1 MFFLGK
7 ILAAIVLPPGLFIAL
22 ALISSLLAAKGRKKA
37 AMILAL
43 ISAVALYALSTT
55 VFSNLLVHPL
65 EDKYP
70 PLSGR
75 PVARAIVVLGGGY
88 LESSP
93 EYGGEGALSAD
104 SEKRAVY
111 GLELSKALG
120 LSLIYSGGGA
130 YDSDSGGSGA
140 AAAGRLWRS
149 LGTASDRILLETE
162 SRDTKDNAR
171 GVAKL
176 AGTGPYIL
184 VTSAMHMP
192 RSILAFEKAG
202 VQVTAAPTD
211 YRGKRS
217 STTWSDFL
225 PDAFALEQSRF
236 ALHEYLGLLYYS
248 LTL

>member
-7 ILAAIVLPPGLFIAL
+7 ILAAIILPPGIFIAL
-22 ALISSLLAAKGRKKA
+22 ALTTALLAAKGLRRA
-37 AMILAL
+37 ATIIAL
-43 ISAVALYALSTT
+43 LSAIALYALSTT
-55 VFSNLLVHPL
+55 AFSNLLVLPL
-65 EDKYP
+65 EDRYP
-70 PLSGR
+70 PLNVR
-75 PVARAIVVLGGGY
+75 PDARAIVVLGGGY

-120 LSLIYSGGGA
+120 MSLIYSGGGA
-130 YDSDSGGSGA
+130 YDSDSSGSGA

-149 LGTASDRILLETE
+149 LGAAPDGIFLDTN
-162 SRDTKDNAR
+162 SRDTKGNVE

-176 AGTGPYIL
+176 AGKGPLVI

-192 RSILAFEKAG
+192 RSILAFSRAG
-202 VQVTAAPTD
+202 LRAIPAPTD
-211 YRGKRS
+211 YRGKRGPV
-217 STTWSDFL
+217 TWSDFL
-225 PDAFALEQSRF
+225 PDAWALEQSRF
-236 ALHEYLGLLYYS
+236 ALHEYVGLLYYY